1 MLVKLF
7 SKFFC
12 HELLLLDAGL
22 LTGEVAEVE
31 DACPADFT
39 DLIELDAVDSR
50 RLIREDSF
58 DTHATGNF
66 ADGEGPGESILSAD
80 LDDDASEFL
89 QTLFV
94 AFLDLV
100 GHGDG
105 ITGLELRIFG
115 NFPVLERL
123 LN

>member
-1 MLVKLF
+1 MCVKLF

-39 DLIELDAVDSR
+39 DLIELDAVDGR

-66 ADGEGPGESILSAD
+66 ADFGVLSKFVMMFDMLAGRLEIIPLLVLFHPGAW
-80 LDDDASEFL
+80 
-89 QTLFV
+89 
-94 AFLDLV
+94 
-100 GHGDG
+100 
-105 ITGLELRIFG
+105 R
-115 NFPVLERL
+115 R
-123 LN
+123 